1 MKPNTIEKKL
11 AFYESR
17 LERLQDVN
25 TENIKNKEI
34 QEYVSLKNYLEEKIS
49 FYKVHLNHL
58 YTSNSI
64 EINVNDY
71 QIV

>member
-1 MKPNTIEKKL
+1 MKLNRIEKKL

-17 LERLQDVN
+17 LERLLDVN
-25 TENIKNKEI
+25 TENIKCKEI
-34 QEYVSLKNYLEEKIS
+34 QEYVSLKKYLEEKVS
-49 FYKVHLNHL
+49 FYKEQLNSL
-58 YTSNSI
+58 YTSHSI